1 MLLVFLHN
9 KIYRLWQATFNPG
22 QTQQSVVHFYCLLFF
37 VCLFWRCDNE
47 VCINNGARVTR
58 NTTEYDFEIYVFSYK
73 IFLLLSLLYS
83 VVDDNIQIIKKISWK
98 LLSNSFLWQLN

>member
-1 MLLVFLHN
+1 MAKQPLTLGKHN
-9 KIYRLWQATFNPG
+9 RVLFIFIACF
-22 QTQQSVVHFYCLLFF
+22 FF

-83 VVDDNIQIIKKISWK
+83 VVDDNIQII
-98 LLSNSFLWQLN
+98 F